1 MEAPQLYAVLLSGGT
16 GTRFWPASRRQRPK
30 QYLRIVG
37 ERSMLAETCARLEGL
52 VPLERVLVVTT
63 ADQRDEVL
71 AALPALAPANVV
83 IEPEGRNTA
92 PCIALATQEV
102 RRRDP
107 HAIVAVLPAD
117 HVIRPR
123 EAFQRSLVAA
133 ARAAALEPSIFV
145 FGIHPSFPAT
155 SFGWIRA
162 GAVEDI
168 VDGIAVHV
176 VERFVEKPDLARARK
191 FLEQGGHYWNSG
203 MFVASV
209 DGLARAFREHLPQVW
224 SALEAPLAPAALAQA
239 YSQLP
244 SVSLDVGVLERERRV
259 RMLPI
264 DYFWSDVGSWDAL
277 ATVHAPDET
286 GNLAA
291 GGAQL
296 VATDSAG
303 NIVHG
308 EDGALVALV
317 GVDDLIVVHS
327 GAITLVCRRDRAQD
341 VKLIV
346 ERLRTQGPQFL

>member
-1 MEAPQLYAVLLSGGT
+1 MIGVRFGSIVALETFALAVTITDDGRIWVGYAATSALESVDPSSGVATTHSLTIGGT
-16 GTRFWPASRRQRPK
+16 
-30 QYLRIVG
+30 
-37 ERSMLAETCARLEGL
+37 
-52 VPLERVLVVTT
+52 TT
-63 ADQRDEVL
+63 
-71 AALPALAPANVV
+71 V
-83 IEPEGRNTA
+83 ISSKNFMPSFDAFSTPGS
-92 PCIALATQEV
+92 
-102 RRRDP
+102 
-107 HAIVAVLPAD
+107 PAD

-123 EAFQRSLVAA
+123 EAFQRSLAAA

-176 VERFVEKPDLARARK
+176 VERFVEKPDLPRARQ

-209 DGLARAFREHLPQVW
+209 AGLGRAFGEHLPQVW
-224 SALEAPLAPAALAQA
+224 SALEAPLAPAELAQVYA
-239 YSQLP
+239 RLP
-244 SVSLDVGVLERERRV
+244 SVSLDVGVLEREPRV

-277 ATVHAPDET
+277 STVHAPDES

-291 GGAQL
+291 GGAQV
-296 VATDSAG
+296 VASDSTG

-327 GAITLVCRRDRAQD
+327 GSITLVCRRDRAQD
-341 VKLIV
+341 VKSIV
-346 ERLRTQGPQFL
+346 ERLRSQGPQFL